1 MKSYFS
7 AIRRYYFSPFKI
19 VKKEKDMSVLVLFAL
34 TVTPLIF
41 TPGPDM
47 LFILSQV
54 MGKGAKA
61 GMMATVGVC
70 SGYLVHSI
78 LVALGIAAIIVSFP
92 ILFETIRWLGIAYLL
107 YLSANLLKSVFSTK
121 KLKIEQKST
130 SNPIKKGFFTA
141 LLNPK
146 GMLIYFAILPQF
158 IDKSGNTVSQGLI
171 LSLIFITLIFVVYC
185 ALSVIFAKI
194 TQKTQIDE
202 RKQKII
208 DGTSGGLLAAAATWL
223 IIN

>member
-1 MKSYFS
+1 
-7 AIRRYYFSPFKI
+7 
-19 VKKEKDMSVLVLFAL
+19 MSVFVLFAL
-34 TVTPLIF
+34 TVLPLIF

-54 MGKGAKA
+54 MGKDAKA

-70 SGYLVHSI
+70 CGYLVHSI

-92 ILFETIRWLGIAYLL
+92 VLFETIRWLGIAYLL
-107 YLSANLLKSVFSTK
+107 YLAFGLFKSVFSKSVLNIEK
-121 KLKIEQKST
+121 KT
-130 SNPIKKGFFTA
+130 SANPIQKGFFTA

-158 IDKSGNTVSQGLI
+158 IDKSANTVSQGLI
-171 LSLIFITLIFVVYC
+171 LSFIFIGPIFVVYC
-185 ALSVIFAKI
+185 GLSILFSKI
-194 TQKTQIDE
+194 SQKTQIDE
-202 RKQKII
+202 RKQKWV
-208 DGTSGGLLAAAATWL
+208 DGSSGGLLALAASWL

>member
-1 MKSYFS
+1 
-7 AIRRYYFSPFKI
+7 
-19 VKKEKDMSVLVLFAL
+19 MSVFALFAL
-34 TVTPLIF
+34 TVIPLIF

-54 MGKGAKA
+54 MGKDAKA
-61 GMMATVGVC
+61 GMLATVGVC

-92 ILFETIRWLGIAYLL
+92 LLFETIRWLGIAYLL
-107 YLSANLLKSVFSTK
+107 YLAFSLIKSVFSQNKLTIEK
-121 KLKIEQKST
+121 KLSFH
-130 SNPIKKGFFTA
+130 PIKKGFFTA

-158 IDKSGNTVSQGLI
+158 IDKTRDTVSQGLI
-171 LSLIFITLIFVVYC
+171 LSFIFIGLIFVVYC
-185 ALSVIFAKI
+185 SLSVLFATI
-194 TQKTQIDE
+194 TQKTHIDE
-202 RKQKII
+202 RKQKWI
-208 DGTSGGLLAAAATWL
+208 DGGSGGLLMLAATWL

>member
-1 MKSYFS
+1 
-7 AIRRYYFSPFKI
+7 
-19 VKKEKDMSVLVLFAL
+19 MSVFLLFAL
-34 TVTPLIF
+34 TVIPLIF

-54 MGKGAKA
+54 MGKDAKA

-70 SGYLVHSI
+70 LGYLVHSV

-107 YLSANLLKSVFSTK
+107 FLAFSLIKSVFNTQKLAIEK
-121 KLKIEQKST
+121 KNTAK
-130 SNPIKKGFFTA
+130 PIQKGFFTA

-158 IDKSGNTVSQGLI
+158 IDKTGNTVSQGLI
-171 LSLIFITLIFVVYC
+171 LSFIFIGLCFVVYC
-185 ALSVIFAKI
+185 SLSVIFARI
-194 TQKTQIDE
+194 SQNTQIDE
-202 RKQKII
+202 RKQKWI
-208 DGTSGGLLAAAATWL
+208 DGGSGGLLMLAATWL
-223 IIN
+223 TIQ

>member
-1 MKSYFS
+1 MS
-7 AIRRYYFSPFKI
+7 AFA
-19 VKKEKDMSVLVLFAL
+19 LFAL
-34 TVTPLIF
+34 TVIPLIF

-47 LFILSQV
+47 IFILSQV
-54 MGKGAKA
+54 MGKNAKA

-92 ILFETIRWLGIAYLL
+92 ILFETIKWLGIAYLL
-107 YLSANLLKSVFSTK
+107 YLSANLLKSVFSSK
-121 KLKIEQKST
+121 KMEIEKKT
-130 SNPIKKGFFTA
+130 ALNPIKKGFFTA

-158 IDKSGNTVSQGLI
+158 IDKTGNTVSQGLI
-171 LSLIFITLIFVVYC
+171 LSFIFIGLSFIVYC
-185 ALSVIFAKI
+185 ALSIAFAKV
-194 TQKTQIDE
+194 TQKSQIDE
-202 RKQKII
+202 RRQKII

>member
-1 MKSYFS
+1 
-7 AIRRYYFSPFKI
+7 
-19 VKKEKDMSVLVLFAL
+19 MSVFVLFAL
-34 TVTPLIF
+34 TVIPLIF

-54 MGKGAKA
+54 MGKNAKA
-61 GMMATVGVC
+61 GIMATIGVC
-70 SGYLVHSI
+70 CGYLIHSI

-92 ILFETIRWLGIAYLL
+92 ILFETIKWLGIAYLL
-107 YLSANLLKSVFSTK
+107 FLAFGLFKSVLSK
-121 KLKIEQKST
+121 KTLKIDNKSV

-158 IDKSGNTVSQGLI
+158 INKSENTVIQGLV
-171 LSLIFITLIFVVYC
+171 LSFIFIGLCFIVYS
-185 ALSVIFAKI
+185 ALSILCAKLSQRAQI
-194 TQKTQIDE
+194 NERRQKW
-202 RKQKII
+202 I
-208 DGTSGGLLAAAATWL
+208 DGSSGGLLALAASWL

>member
-1 MKSYFS
+1 
-7 AIRRYYFSPFKI
+7 
-19 VKKEKDMSVLVLFAL
+19 MSVFVLFAL
-34 TVTPLIF
+34 TVLPLIF

-54 MGKGAKA
+54 MGKDAKA

-70 SGYLVHSI
+70 CGYLVHSI

-92 ILFETIRWLGIAYLL
+92 VLFETIRWLGIAYLL
-107 YLSANLLKSVFSTK
+107 YLAFGLFKSVFSKSVLNIEK
-121 KLKIEQKST
+121 KT
-130 SNPIKKGFFTA
+130 SANPIQKGFFTA

-158 IDKSGNTVSQGLI
+158 IDKSANTVSQGLI
-171 LSLIFITLIFVVYC
+171 LSFIFIGLIFVVYC
-185 ALSVIFAKI
+185 GLSILFSKI
-194 TQKTQIDE
+194 SQKTQIDE
-202 RKQKII
+202 RKQKWV
-208 DGTSGGLLAAAATWL
+208 DGSSGGLLALAASWL

>member
-1 MKSYFS
+1 
-7 AIRRYYFSPFKI
+7 
-19 VKKEKDMSVLVLFAL
+19 MSVFALFAL
-34 TVTPLIF
+34 TVLPLIF

-54 MGKGAKA
+54 MGKDAKA

-107 YLSANLLKSVFSTK
+107 FLAFSLVKSVFSKNKLTIEK
-121 KLKIEQKST
+121 KTS
-130 SNPIKKGFFTA
+130 SNPVKKGFFTA

-171 LSLIFITLIFVVYC
+171 LSFIFIGMIFVVYC
-185 ALSVIFAKI
+185 ALSLLFARLI
-194 TQKTQIDE
+194 RSTEIDE
-202 RKQKII
+202 RKQKWI
-208 DGTSGGLLAAAATWL
+208 DGTSGGLLALAASWL

>member
-1 MKSYFS
+1 
-7 AIRRYYFSPFKI
+7 
-19 VKKEKDMSVLVLFAL
+19 MSVFVLFAL
-34 TVTPLIF
+34 TVLPLIF

-54 MGKGAKA
+54 MGKDAKS

-92 ILFETIRWLGIAYLL
+92 ILFETIRYLGIAYLL
-107 YLSANLLKSVFSTK
+107 YLAFNLIRSVFSSNQIHIEK
-121 KLKIEQKST
+121 KT
-130 SNPIKKGFFTA
+130 ASNPIKKGFLTA

-158 IDKSGNTVSQGLI
+158 IDKSQNTVSQGLI
-171 LSLIFITLIFVVYC
+171 LSAIFIGLIFIVYC

-194 TQKTQIDE
+194 SQKTKIDHK
-202 RKQKII
+202 KQKWI
-208 DGTSGGLLAAAATWL
+208 DGTSGGLLAAAAVWL
-223 IIN
+223 FAN

>member
-1 MKSYFS
+1 
-7 AIRRYYFSPFKI
+7 
-19 VKKEKDMSVLVLFAL
+19 MSVFALFAL
-34 TVTPLIF
+34 TVLPLIF

-54 MGKGAKA
+54 MGKDAKA

-70 SGYLVHSI
+70 CGYLVHSI

-92 ILFETIRWLGIAYLL
+92 VLFETIRWLGIAYLL
-107 YLSANLLKSVFSTK
+107 YLAFGLLKSVFSKNALNIEK
-121 KLKIEQKST
+121 KT
-130 SNPIKKGFFTA
+130 SPNPIQKGFFTA

-158 IDKSGNTVSQGLI
+158 IDKAANTVSQGLI
-171 LSLIFITLIFVVYC
+171 LSFIFISLIFVVYC
-185 ALSVIFAKI
+185 GLSILFSKI
-194 TQKTQIDE
+194 SQKTQIDE
-202 RKQKII
+202 RKQKWV
-208 DGTSGGLLAAAATWL
+208 DGTSGGLLALAASWL

>member
-1 MKSYFS
+1 
-7 AIRRYYFSPFKI
+7 
-19 VKKEKDMSVLVLFAL
+19 MSVFLLFAL
-34 TVTPLIF
+34 TVIPLIF

-54 MGKGAKA
+54 MGKDAKA

-70 SGYLVHSI
+70 LGYLVHSV

-107 YLSANLLKSVFSTK
+107 FLAFSLIKSVFNTQKLAIEK
-121 KLKIEQKST
+121 KNTAK
-130 SNPIKKGFFTA
+130 PIQKGFVTA

-158 IDKSGNTVSQGLI
+158 IDKTGNTISQGLI
-171 LSLIFITLIFVVYC
+171 LSFIFIGLCFVVYGG
-185 ALSVIFAKI
+185 LSVIFAKI
-194 TQKTQIDE
+194 SQNTQLDE
-202 RKQKII
+202 RKQKWI
-208 DGTSGGLLAAAATWL
+208 DGGSGGLLMLAATWL
-223 IIN
+223 TIQ

>member
-1 MKSYFS
+1 
-7 AIRRYYFSPFKI
+7 
-19 VKKEKDMSVLVLFAL
+19 MSVFLLFAL
-34 TVTPLIF
+34 TVIPLIF

-54 MGKGAKA
+54 MGKDSKA

-70 SGYLVHSI
+70 LGYLVHSV

-107 YLSANLLKSVFSTK
+107 FLAFSLIKSVFNTQKLAIEK
-121 KLKIEQKST
+121 KNT
-130 SNPIKKGFFTA
+130 ANPIQKGFFTA

-158 IDKSGNTVSQGLI
+158 IDKTGNTVSQGLI
-171 LSLIFITLIFVVYC
+171 LSFIFIGLCFVVYC
-185 ALSVIFAKI
+185 SLSVIFAKI
-194 TQKTQIDE
+194 SQNTQLDE
-202 RKQKII
+202 RKQKWI
-208 DGTSGGLLAAAATWL
+208 DGGSGGLLMLAATWL
-223 IIN
+223 IIQ

>member
-1 MKSYFS
+1 
-7 AIRRYYFSPFKI
+7 
-19 VKKEKDMSVLVLFAL
+19 MSVFLLFAL
-34 TVTPLIF
+34 TVIPLIF

-54 MGKGAKA
+54 MGKDSKA

-70 SGYLVHSI
+70 LGYLVHSV

-107 YLSANLLKSVFSTK
+107 FLAFSLIKSVFNTQRLAIEK
-121 KLKIEQKST
+121 KNTAK
-130 SNPIKKGFFTA
+130 PIQKGFFTA

-158 IDKSGNTVSQGLI
+158 IDKTGNTVSQGLI
-171 LSLIFITLIFVVYC
+171 LSFIFIGLCFVVYC
-185 ALSVIFAKI
+185 SLSVIFAKI
-194 TQKTQIDE
+194 SQNTQIDE
-202 RKQKII
+202 RKQKWI
-208 DGTSGGLLAAAATWL
+208 DGGSGGLLMLAATWL
-223 IIN
+223 IIQ